1 PGRYIRHYNHL
12 LYTQP
17 VTTTVGRQDA
27 TFYKE

>member
-1 PGRYIRHYNHL
+1 MRHYNHL

-17 VTTTVGRQDA
+17 VTTTVGQQDA